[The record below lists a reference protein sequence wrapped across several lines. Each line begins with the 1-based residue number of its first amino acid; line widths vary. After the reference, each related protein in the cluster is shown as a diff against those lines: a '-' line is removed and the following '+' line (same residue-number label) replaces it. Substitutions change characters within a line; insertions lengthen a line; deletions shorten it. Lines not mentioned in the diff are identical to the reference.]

1 MSTCRIEV
9 DVVNQSRSAGRVVQN
24 TRDALISAAA
34 RLLDQGGPAAV
45 TLRAVAKAVGVSHN
59 APYKHFHDKQDLL
72 AAIAARELSRP
83 VLSTSAPPADPV
95 QALRRM
101 AQAYVDW
108 AQHHPER
115 FKLTFG
121 PWRSGS
127 DELGVSATAA
137 RARFV
142 DAVVRAQAAGEL
154 VQGDPERVTALIL
167 ALAHGAA
174 DLALGGH
181 LSRDGKGHAD
191 PADLLDD
198 LFALMRPRP

>member
-1 MSTCRIEV
+1 MAQ
-9 DVVNQSRSAGRVVQN
+9 D

-45 TLRAVAKAVGVSHN
+45 TLRGVAKAVGVSHN

-72 AAIAARELSRP
+72 AAVAARELSRP
-83 VLSTSAPPADPV
+83 ALATGGAPEPDPV
-95 QALRRM
+95 RALRRM

-108 AQHHPER
+108 ALHHPER

-121 PWRSGS
+121 PWRGGS
-127 DELGVSATAA
+127 DELGAAAMAA

-142 DAVVRAQAAGEL
+142 DAVVRAQSAGSLAA
-154 VQGDPERVTALIL
+154 GDPERVTALIL

-181 LSRDGKGHAD
+181 LSRAGKGHAD
-191 PADLLDD
+191 PGDLLDD
-198 LFALMRPRP
+198 LFAMMRRPA

>member
-1 MSTCRIEV
+1 M
-9 DVVNQSRSAGRVVQN
+9 AQN
-24 TRDALISAAA
+24 TRDALVSAAA
-34 RLLDQGGPAAV
+34 RLLDRGGPAAV

-59 APYKHFHDKQDLL
+59 APYRHFHDKQDLL

-83 VLSTSAPPADPV
+83 GVASGAAPDSDPA

-121 PWRSGS
+121 PWRSGT
-127 DELGVSATAA
+127 DELTETATAA

-142 DAVVRAQAAGEL
+142 TAVVRAQDAGQL
-154 VQGDPERVTALIL
+154 VAGDPERVTALIL

-181 LSRDGKGHAD
+181 LSREGKGHAD
-191 PADLLDD
+191 PGDLLDD
-198 LFALMRPRP
+198 LFRLMRSRP

>member
-1 MSTCRIEV
+1 MAQ
-9 DVVNQSRSAGRVVQN
+9 D

-34 RLLDQGGPAAV
+34 RLLDRGGPAAV

-59 APYKHFHDKQDLL
+59 APYRHFHDKQDLL

-83 VLSTSAPPADPV
+83 VLAAVAAAGDPIHD
-95 QALRRM
+95 LRRM

-121 PWRSGS
+121 PWRNGS
-127 DELGVSATAA
+127 DELGGAATAA

-142 DAVVRAQAAGEL
+142 SAVVRAQAAG
-154 VQGDPERVTALIL
+154 QIGAGDPERVAALVL

-181 LSRDGKGHAD
+181 LSRAGKGHAD
-191 PADLLDD
+191 PGDLLDD
-198 LFALMRPRP
+198 LFGLMARGEPVRELR

>member
-1 MSTCRIEV
+1 M
-9 DVVNQSRSAGRVVQN
+9 AQN
-24 TRDALISAAA
+24 TREALISAAA

-45 TLRAVAKAVGVSHN
+45 TLRAVAQAVGVSHN
-59 APYKHFHDKQDLL
+59 APYKHFHDKEDLL
-72 AAIAARELSRP
+72 AAIASRELSRP
-83 VLSTSAPPADPV
+83 GAATGSATESDPAL
-95 QALRRM
+95 ALRRM

-121 PWRSGS
+121 PWRSGT

-142 DAVVRAQAAGEL
+142 GAVVRAQDAGQL
-154 VQGDPERVTALIL
+154 VPGDPERVTALIL

-181 LSRDGKGHAD
+181 LSRDGKGAAD
-191 PADLLDD
+191 PGDLLDD
-198 LFALMRPRP
+198 LFRLITR

>member
-1 MSTCRIEV
+1 
-9 DVVNQSRSAGRVVQN
+9 VVQN

-34 RLLDQGGPAAV
+34 RLLDRGGPAAV

-83 VLSTSAPPADPV
+83 GLSNAAAPTDPV

-121 PWRSGS
+121 PWRGGT

-137 RARFV
+137 RGRFV
-142 DAVVRAQAAGEL
+142 GAVVRAQAAGQL
-154 VQGDPERVTALIL
+154 VAGDPERVTALIL

-181 LSRDGKGHAD
+181 LSREGKGRAD
-191 PADLLDD
+191 PGDLLDD
-198 LFALMRPRP
+198 LFALMAPRP

>member
-1 MSTCRIEV
+1 MSTNHDLLGTV
-9 DVVNQSRSAGRVVQN
+9 AQN

-34 RLLDQGGPAAV
+34 RLLDQGGPPAV
-45 TLRAVAKAVGVSHN
+45 TLRAVAKAVGLSHN

-83 VLSTSAPPADPV
+83 GLSTAAAAPADPV

-121 PWRSGS
+121 PWRSGT
-127 DELGVSATAA
+127 DELGLAATAA

-142 DAVVRAQAAGEL
+142 ETVVRAQAGGQFAG
-154 VQGDPERVTALIL
+154 GDPERVTALIL

-191 PADLLDD
+191 PGDLLDD
-198 LFALMRPRP
+198 LFALMTPRR

>member
-1 MSTCRIEV
+1 V
-9 DVVNQSRSAGRVVQN
+9 AQN

-34 RLLDQGGPAAV
+34 RLLDQGGPPAV

-59 APYKHFHDKQDLL
+59 APYKHFQGKEELL
-72 AAIAARELSRP
+72 AAVASRELSRP
-83 VLSTSAPPADPV
+83 GAAGAAADAEPL

-121 PWRSGS
+121 PWRGGS
-127 DELGVSATAA
+127 EELAVSATAA

-142 DAVVRAQAAGEL
+142 DAVVRAQQSGRL
-154 VQGDPERVTALIL
+154 VCGDPERVTALIL

-174 DLALGGH
+174 DLSLGGH
-181 LSRDGKGHAD
+181 LAREGKGHAD
-191 PADLLDD
+191 PTDLLDD
-198 LFALMRPRP
+198 LFALMAP

>member
-1 MSTCRIEV
+1 M
-9 DVVNQSRSAGRVVQN
+9 AQN

-59 APYKHFHDKQDLL
+59 APYRHFHDKEDLL

-83 VLSTSAPPADPV
+83 VLAAVAAAEGDPV
-95 QALRRM
+95 QDLRRM
-101 AQAYVDW
+101 AQAYVEW
-108 AQHHPER
+108 AQHRPER

-127 DELGVSATAA
+127 DELGGAATAG
-137 RARFV
+137 RARFIS
-142 DAVVRAQAAGEL
+142 AVLRAQASG
-154 VQGDPERVTALIL
+154 QIGPGDPERITALIL

-191 PADLLDD
+191 PGDLLDD
-198 LFALMRPRP
+198 LFALITRGP

>member
-1 MSTCRIEV
+1 V
-9 DVVNQSRSAGRVVQN
+9 AQN

-34 RLLDQGGPAAV
+34 RLLDQGGPPAV

-59 APYKHFHDKQDLL
+59 APYKHFQGKEELL
-72 AAIAARELSRP
+72 AAVASRELSRP
-83 VLSTSAPPADPV
+83 GAAGVAADAEPF

-121 PWRSGS
+121 PWRGGS
-127 DELGVSATAA
+127 EELAVSATAA

-142 DAVVRAQAAGEL
+142 DAVARAQQSGRL
-154 VQGDPERVTALIL
+154 VAGDPERVTALIL

-181 LSRDGKGHAD
+181 LAREGKGHAD
-191 PADLLDD
+191 PTDLLDD
-198 LFALMRPRP
+198 LFALMTP

>member
-1 MSTCRIEV
+1 M
-9 DVVNQSRSAGRVVQN
+9 VQN

-34 RLLDQGGPAAV
+34 RLLDRGGPAAV

-83 VLSTSAPPADPV
+83 GLSNAAAPTDPV

-121 PWRSGS
+121 PWRGGT

-137 RARFV
+137 RGRFV
-142 DAVVRAQAAGEL
+142 DAVVRAQAAGQL
-154 VQGDPERVTALIL
+154 VAGDPERVTALIL

-181 LSRDGKGHAD
+181 LSREGKGHAD
-191 PADLLDD
+191 PGDLLDD
-198 LFALMRPRP
+198 LFALMAPRP